1 MSAYEICYDL
11 QAPGQKYDRLIEK
24 IKSYGI
30 WCHLQQ
36 SVWVVSTTQSA
47 KETGCGVATFRC
59 RVKLQVQ
66 WTVRNLSP
74 RTTVLHTRFTDHRI
88 HILWK
93 IFVEIRRG
101 QNKWL

>member
-47 KETGCGVATFRC
+47 KEIRDNLATCLDSNDKLFVAR
-59 RVKLQVQ
+59 
-66 WTVRNLSP
+66 LSGEAAW
-74 RTTVLHTRFTDHRI
+74 I
-88 HILWK
+88 GYS
-93 IFVEIRRG
+93 EE
-101 QNKWL
+101 QSSWLKKQLDSQMAA